1 MCALV
6 PSGGHLIE
14 GNDLRQKLFVEDGR
28 QSLCRGLL
36 PQVAKRPPGPP
47 EVRDDRHLSQHRGG
61 QGALQGQICAA
72 QQPAGLPVRAPR
84 LDSRGWVGLLLLLLL
99 LWGEGLRFISAG
111 NAELRFSGD
120 GGRRLCFQGAVRA
133 RTRRR
138 RRWCATAPSATW
150 ANVARAAL

>member
-14 GNDLRQKLFVEDGR
+14 GNSFFVEDGR

-99 LWGEGLRFISAG
+99 LGGGGVEIH
-111 NAELRFSGD
+111 FSGE
-120 GGRRLCFQGAVRA
+120 CRA
-133 RTRRR
+133 SVL
-138 RRWCATAPSATW
+138 W
-150 ANVARAAL
+150 